1 LGEVFRFLTAHIG
14 GVVVSQV
21 ILLVVGVIVGSVVG
35 GMATL
40 LSVIPICG
48 WIVAVALGLLMV
60 PVSVWLTVFAGH
72 MYGQVG
78 WQAEAP
84 PTSMI

>member
-1 LGEVFRFLTAHIG
+1 
-14 GVVVSQV
+14 
-21 ILLVVGVIVGSVVG
+21 
-35 GMATL
+35 
-40 LSVIPICG
+40 
-48 WIVAVALGLLMV
+48 MV

-78 WQAEAP
+78 WQAKVP